1 MILGDTANG
10 KANTEIA
17 KISFKINSSNV
28 SNKESTNIN
37 LKNLII
43 TDGDFEISSDKQ
55 ITINL
60 TNEKTEGST
69 QKVEQVKEI
78 TSLSAEEPTNSI
90 SSTTQNTVLPKA
102 GIRGNLIIAIIVL
115 LILTVIFK
123 IKSRKIKY

>member
-28 SNKESTNIN
+28 SNKESTNIS

-60 TNEKTEGST
+60 ANQNSKGNT
-69 QKVEQVKEI
+69 QKIEQIKEV
-78 TSLSAEEPTNSI
+78 TTVSAEEPVNTT
-90 SSTTQNTVLPKA
+90 SSTSQRAILPNA
-102 GIRGNLIIAIIVL
+102 GTKGNLIVAIIVL